1 MSCPS
6 PETWVAWI
14 LGEAGNEEGLESHL
28 FECAA
33 CTVQAEGIERLV
45 RELNGVMPMLLT
57 AERRK
62 KLEGELGAGALPIVP
77 VSPGDHATLE
87 LGPEKRVGLWIL
99 RADVQGAER
108 LDCELLTLDGQ
119 RLANFTDIP
128 FDRER
133 GEVALCCQLHY
144 RELGPP
150 EMRARVSSVEAGGAR
165 PLAEYWLNHVFSV

>member
-14 LGEAGNEEGLESHL
+14 LDEAEGEEALESHL
-28 FECAA
+28 FECAV
-33 CTVQAEGIERLV
+33 CTARAEGIERLV
-45 RELNGVMPMLLT
+45 RELNGMMPMVLT

-62 KLEGELGAGALPIVP
+62 KLEAAFGAGVLPIVP
-77 VSPGDHATLE
+77 VSPGEHATLE
-87 LGPEKRVGLWIL
+87 LGPEKRVGFWVLH
-99 RADVQGAER
+99 ADVHGAER
-108 LDCELLTLDGQ
+108 LDCELLTFDGQ

-150 EMRARVSSVEAGGAR
+150 EMLVRVSSVEAAGPR
-165 PLAEYWLNHVFSV
+165 PIGEYWLNHVFTV